1 MPEKAILFI
10 EDDDAGRELG
20 LFNLRRAGHTVDGA
34 RDGAEGLRLF
44 DPERHALVVTDVR
57 MPGAGGLE
65 ILREVK
71 ARAPDTPV
79 LVITACSPLPSVSR
93 PR

>member
-20 LFNLRRAGHTVDGA
+20 LFNLRRAGHAVDGA

-44 DPERHALVVTDVR
+44 DP
-57 MPGAGGLE
+57 
-65 ILREVK
+65 
-71 ARAPDTPV
+71 
-79 LVITACSPLPSVSR
+79 
-93 PR
+93 